1 MAMDPFGTPEDV
13 LSTESSDKELHLA
26 ADWRSTAFAARFP
39 APPESERVVLPANDG
54 VRLHEEGGCAPAR
67 PQLRQHRPEQP
78 ERRIESWPRLLLLFD
93 SMLADRE
100 LALDRDEF
108 EADGRSRSDERRE
121 ERDDG
126 ADDLSD
132 GKDGVADAFSEAFH
146 SSRIA
151 AATRLRQLS

>member
-13 LSTESSDKELHLA
+13 LSAESSDKELHLA
-26 ADWRSTAFAARFP
+26 ADRRSTAFAARFP

-54 VRLHEEGGCAPAR
+54 VHLHQEGGCAPAR
-67 PQLRQHRPEQP
+67 PHLRQYRPEP
-78 ERRIESWPRLLLLFD
+78 SERRIESWSRLLLLLD
-93 SMLADRE
+93 SMLADCE

-121 ERDDG
+121 EREIG

-132 GKDGVADAFSEAFH
+132 GKDGGGDAFSEAFH
-146 SSRIA
+146 SSRIVA
-151 AATRLRQLS
+151 STRLRQLS

>member
-13 LSTESSDKELHLA
+13 LSAESSDKELHLA
-26 ADWRSTAFAARFP
+26 ADRRSTAFAARFP

-54 VRLHEEGGCAPAR
+54 VRLHEDGGGAPAR
-67 PQLRQHRPEQP
+67 PHLRQYRPEP
-78 ERRIESWPRLLLLFD
+78 SECRIESWPRLLLRLD

-100 LALDRDEF
+100 LAFDCDEF

-132 GKDGVADAFSEAFH
+132 GKTASVMRF
-146 SSRIA
+146 
-151 AATRLRQLS
+151 LRRFIRPG